1 MLAVPGATTESV
13 ESSSEETPPV
23 RLSARERALVESRVK
38 YRGYIDQQLREV
50 ARLARDESRRIPDR
64 FDYDRVP
71 GLSREIVEKLSR
83 VRPLTLGQASR
94 ISGITPAAVALL
106 RVYVQ
111 RPNEAHR
118 PVPIAARG

>member
-13 ESSSEETPPV
+13 ESSSGAATPV
-23 RLSARERALVESRVK
+23 ALSARERALVASKVK
-38 YRGYIDQQLREV
+38 YRGYIEQQLRQVEKM
-50 ARLARDESRRIPDR
+50 ARDESRKIPVG
-64 FDYDRVP
+64 FDYHRVP

-83 VRPLTLGQASR
+83 VKPLTLGQASR

-111 RPNEAHR
+111 RPPNLNR
-118 PVPIAARG
+118 SLPIAARG